1 MVVLASAAHVS
12 DKPVLS
18 VMVLKR
24 NRTNSVYSHI
34 QLWTLMGLKICSQQ
48 AGNPGESVFSSSLSP
63 KAWSARELMV
73 QSQSKG
79 WMAWDPGRIHVSVE
93 AWKQEEKKK
102 SSQPACSQTEEFFLH
117 WGYSFFPSVLVL
129 FGWSLDTL
137 GRAVCF
143 TGSVNL
149 NVKLLQK
156 HPCSNAQNNV
166 WLNIWVPRGLVELA
180 REVNSYSHILR
191 FRVDMNF
198 GRHYYAI

>member
-1 MVVLASAAHVS
+1 MYQISPSYQSWFSRETEPTVCIVTYNCGRWWVSRSVVSKLETQESQCLV
-12 DKPVLS
+12 PVW
-18 VMVLKR
+18 VQR
-24 NRTNSVYSHI
+24 PDQQENWWYS
-34 QLWTLMGLKICSQQ
+34 
-48 AGNPGESVFSSSLSP
+48 PSP
-63 KAWSARELMV
+63 KA
-73 QSQSKG
+73 G
-79 WMAWDPGRIHVSVE
+79 WLE
-93 AWKQEEKKK
+93 TQEESTFQLKPESKEKKKK

-166 WLNIWVPRGLVELA
+166 WPNIWVPRGLVELA